1 MKGRESAMMIPGG
14 KVLKAQKSTMAKVLV
29 YPRTKRPERL
39 KRSQHGQSSSRYK
52 ESYVYRQRV

>member
-1 MKGRESAMMIPGG
+1 MMIPGG